1 MRFVV
6 PVPFWLYAIFV
17 LFCLAL
23 GGIAFGIAAAVGLIL
38 VIIRWPV
45 AALSVVVL
53 ALAVRFWPVA
63 VPILFGLWFYGTFIV
78 PKSKESSK
86 TALVSKD

>member
-6 PVPFWLYAIFV
+6 PVPFWLYATFA
-17 LFCLAL
+17 LLCLAL
-23 GGIAFGIAAAVGLIL
+23 GGIAFGIAAAIGLVL

-53 ALAVRFWPVA
+53 ALAVRFWPIVL
-63 VPILFGLWFYGTFIV
+63 PILFGLWFYGMFIV
-78 PKSKESSK
+78 PKSKESSS
-86 TALVSKD
+86 TALASND